1 MNPRRDVLE
10 LIAVCVIL
18 ALLSLAGIIWD
29 FTSGLLLAGGIDG
42 LMMLLIC
49 LLTGGLFSL
58 QALLLARKL
67 GWRLPLSLWHRKAA
81 AEPSTEPAAGNPG
94 SQK

>member
-1 MNPRRDVLE
+1 MNPRRELLE
-10 LIAVCVIL
+10 LIAVCVVL
-18 ALLSLAGIIWD
+18 ALLSLGGTVWD

-58 QALLLARKL
+58 QALALARKL
-67 GWRLPLSLWHRKAA
+67 GWRFPVSLRHRKSA